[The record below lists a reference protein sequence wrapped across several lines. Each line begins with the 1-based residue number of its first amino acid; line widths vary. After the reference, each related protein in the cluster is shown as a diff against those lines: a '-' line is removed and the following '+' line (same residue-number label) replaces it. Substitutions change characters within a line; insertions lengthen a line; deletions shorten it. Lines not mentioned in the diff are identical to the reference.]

1 MLPPVASTILKI
13 NLKTKN
19 RVTENK
25 ATLIS
30 NDAILQKP
38 IIDKTIRKMM
48 MYVLIPLA
56 FENTQS
62 SI

>member
-19 RVTENK
+19 RVAENK

-30 NDAILQKP
+30 NDVILQKP